1 MVMPGDGYGRGPD
14 DEHTTYLHFVVNW
27 LEIFATTGFIGRERA
42 EAVARRAPVH
52 TRIYR
57 TAIDD
62 CETLEAML
70 REVGIPPLQPAT
82 EDNRVECP
90 FP

>member
-70 REVGIPPLQPAT
+70 REVGIPPLPPAT